1 MLKKVIGAVMLVGF
15 FGGLGGFSLFLHLEE
30 RKETRRIEGEVQLIL
45 NEYMERENSGSAIKC
60 PNCLNGWA
68 FILDGENADSSLVC
82 FYPGPSHARVEVEK
96 GGYKDR
102 LRGQPI
108 TLGKLRDPPSWETY
122 AQHRVDSEFA
132 NDSRGTNVKSRFS
145 EIAGYSFSA
154 KYGWSTSSEMDK
166 GGSGYCGRLFTHRKS
181 LAMHEE
187 NAQRERENERE
198 IAEARRRWA
207 QEEAQKSPEQKELE
221 KLNKEVKG
229 LRKDLQR
236 QEELNRKRPRRIFP

>member
-1 MLKKVIGAVMLVGF
+1 MLKQVIFVGF
-15 FGGLGGFSLFLHLEE
+15 SLGLGGGLSLFLDRKDRKE
-30 RKETRRIEGEVQLIL
+30 RKEAQRIEGEVQLIL

-82 FYPGPSHARVEVEK
+82 FYRGPSHASVEVEK

-102 LRGQPI
+102 FTGQPI
-108 TLGKLRDPPSWETY
+108 TPGKLRRDRDRDPLNNI
-122 AQHRVDSEFA
+122 EFA
-132 NDSRGTNVKSRFS
+132 NDSGGTAVKSRFS
-145 EIAGYSFSA
+145 EIAGYSFSW
-154 KYGWSTSSEMDK
+154 KLKWHTSSKMTPD
-166 GGSGYCGRLFTHRKS
+166 GSGYCGNLFTHRKS

-198 IAEARRRWA
+198 MANRLRRLA

-221 KLNKEVKG
+221 KLNKEVEG

-236 QEELNRKRPRRIFP
+236 QEELNRRRPRRIFP